1 MKKNA
6 RYLEI
11 ENELKLEISS
21 KTLRPNQQIMTE
33 EQLCERY
40 NVSRMTVNKAISN
53 LVNSGYIYR
62 IPGRGS
68 FVRNPQVVKP
78 IGMGRSFTED
88 MLAMGLEPSAKLL
101 EYKVLRGYDIQ
112 EVAEKL
118 QLEPSDLIHY
128 FVRIRSG
135 DDLPI
140 GLSYTYVSSKC
151 VPAINLSA
159 LESSFYEYIKGLG
172 LEIGQLE
179 GDFRA
184 VLPTDEQREILCVK
198 NEAMLLYSHVT
209 YLKDGTAMEYIK
221 TYYIGSRYSYSFTGE
236 STRDSCPPIIKH

>member
-11 ENELKLEISS
+11 ENELKREISS
-21 KTLRPNQQIMTE
+21 GKLCPNQQIMTE

-53 LVNSGYIYR
+53 LVNGGYIYR
-62 IPGRGS
+62 IPGKGS
-68 FVRNPQVVKP
+68 FVRNPPMVKP

-88 MLAMGLEPSAKLL
+88 MLAMGLKPSSKLL

-112 EVAEKL
+112 DVAEKL
-118 QLEPSDLIHY
+118 KLEPSDLIHY

-140 GLSYTYVSSKC
+140 GISYTYVSSKC
-151 VPAINLSA
+151 VSAIDLSA
-159 LESSFYEYIKGLG
+159 LESSFYEYIKGMG
-172 LEIGQLE
+172 LEIGQMV
-179 GDFRA
+179 GYFRA
-184 VLPTDEQREILCVK
+184 VLPTDEQRELLCVK

-221 TYYIGSRYSYSFTGE
+221 TYYVGSRYSYSFSGE
-236 STRDSCPPIIKH
+236 SIGSSTILPTNN